1 MSIEEFNARNR
12 QLQTKEGK
20 RAPAGIVFYHKKS
33 NLFFSKTVD
42 NICFIFLVQVNFK
55 TDDIAWAYKKG
66 GIWYNLPRDVSEKV
80 EKAYGRNKQGST
92 ILELNGCM

>member
-1 MSIEEFNARNR
+1 M
-12 QLQTKEGK
+12 
-20 RAPAGIVFYHKKS
+20 H
-33 NLFFSKTVD
+33 
-42 NICFIFLVQVNFK
+42 VNFK
-55 TDDIAWAYKKG
+55 TDDIAWAYKKS

>member
-1 MSIEEFNARNR
+1 MSIEEFNERNR

-33 NLFFSKTVD
+33 IFFFKLL
-42 NICFIFLVQVNFK
+42 IIFILFLVHVNFK
-55 TDDIAWAYKKG
+55 MDDKAWAYKKG

-80 EKAYGRNKQGST
+80 ERAYRRNKHGST